1 MLLLQLQPNNYN
13 LTYMKK
19 HFQLLLVS
27 TLLIVFGCSKRPEE
41 PKPDS
46 TVKTPAPTQ
55 VVPGKSGTG
64 VGVVTEISKD
74 KKFITLDHN
83 DIPDIMDAM
92 AMEYPMQ
99 SPDLLKDIHVKDSVG
114 FTLTK
119 TPESQ
124 YMVTAIHKK

>member
-1 MLLLQLQPNNYN
+1 M
-13 LTYMKK
+13 
-19 HFQLLLVS
+19 
-27 TLLIVFGCSKRPEE
+27 
-41 PKPDS
+41 
-46 TVKTPAPTQ
+46 
-55 VVPGKSGTG
+55 
-64 VGVVTEISKD
+64 GVVIKISKD

-99 SPDLLKDIHVKDSVG
+99 SADLLKDIHVKDSVS

-124 YMVTAIHKK
+124 YMVTSIHKK